1 MTFKKVSIQDFD
13 MQPFKNI
20 GKDWLLIS
28 AQKDGVVNTMT
39 ASWGGVG
46 VLWNKNVAT
55 IYIRPQRYTKE
66 FVDNSDYFT
75 LTFFDKYKPELGILG
90 KKSGRDGDKIKE
102 VGFSVTDVENQ
113 PTFTQGKMVMVCKKI
128 YADTIKPECFMD
140 EKIDSLMYPE
150 RDHHTMYIGEVIS
163 IYINETE

>member
-1 MTFKKVSIQDFD
+1 MTYKKVSIQDYD
-13 MQPFKNI
+13 MQPFKDI

-28 AQKDGVVNTMT
+28 AKKEGVVNTMT

-66 FVDNSDYFT
+66 FVDNSDFFT
-75 LTFFDKYKPELGILG
+75 LTFFDKYKPELGVLG

-102 VGFSVTDVENQ
+102 VNFTITEVDDQ

-128 YADTIKPECFMD
+128 YADTIKPECFID
-140 EKIDSLMYPE
+140 ENIDSLMYPNN
-150 RDHHTMYIGEVIS
+150 DHHTMYIGEVMS
-163 IYINETE
+163 IYVNEKE